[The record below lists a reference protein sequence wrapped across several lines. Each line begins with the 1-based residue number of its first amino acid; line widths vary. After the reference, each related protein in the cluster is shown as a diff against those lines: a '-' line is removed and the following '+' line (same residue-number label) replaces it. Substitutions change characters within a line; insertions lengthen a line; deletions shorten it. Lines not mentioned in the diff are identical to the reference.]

1 VITYVKVD
9 TKEQVAEKF
18 AEIMENPPFRVG
30 AGSGVMSAPIDR
42 IAYIFSYEIAP
53 GTYGASKDCIQ
64 IWCPE

>member
-30 AGSGVMSAPIDR
+30 AGSGVMSAPIDH